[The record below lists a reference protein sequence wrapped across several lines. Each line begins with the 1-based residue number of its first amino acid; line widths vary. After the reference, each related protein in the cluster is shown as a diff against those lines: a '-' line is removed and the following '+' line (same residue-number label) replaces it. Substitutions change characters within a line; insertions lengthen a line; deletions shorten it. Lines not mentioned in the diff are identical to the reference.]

1 MKYEIFY
8 INLDRVPE
16 RRAFMDSEFQKIG
29 LDGAIRFSAVD
40 AKAEGTLSGAGFR
53 QGIGDRWALPKS
65 AIACFES
72 HRAVWK
78 LAMDHGVDVALIME
92 DDMVMSSELPP
103 TLDALFNAANDF
115 DVVKIDHSPAPVRF
129 GPISRMNG
137 IDLRPIQK
145 AAPSAGAYVVSR
157 GGLEKLLARSEEYGD
172 TLDDFLY
179 TPQKEWQMFQVFP
192 AVSAQL
198 VDLKKFAKQQP
209 HINLRMG
216 ERELDPQ
223 INESDLPRG
232 PAWFRIRKE
241 LRRLGSRLSW
251 KFWGKWTLQRKGGY
265 YGYIP
270 MSEDLKNL

>member
-1 MKYEIFY
+1 MKYKVFY

-29 LDGAIRFSAVD
+29 LNGAIRFSAVD

-78 LAMDHGVDVALIME
+78 LAIDHGVDAALIME

-103 TLDALFNAANDF
+103 TLDALFNAAHDF
-115 DVVKIDHSPAPVRF
+115 DVVKIDHSPASVRF
-129 GPISRMNG
+129 GPILGMNG
-137 IDLRPIQK
+137 IDLRPIEK
-145 AAPSAGAYVVSR
+145 TTTSAGAYVVSR
-157 GGLEKLLARSEEYGD
+157 SGLKKLLARSQEYGD

-179 TPQKEWQMFQVFP
+179 TPHQGWQMFQVFP
-192 AVSAQL
+192 AVAAQVVL
-198 VDLKKFAKQQP
+198 LKKPVRHQP
-209 HINLRMG
+209 HINLRSS
-216 ERELDPQ
+216 ERELDPE

-251 KFWGKWTLQRKGGY
+251 KFGAKSALLRRGGY
-265 YGYIP
+265 YGSVP